1 MRAQAGHRLR
11 HHHLLQQRHV
21 PPVYEVRPGDFVLVT
36 TRNPQGLRPKMQGP
50 FKVLRVTSQGNVF
63 VQSAPSRPG
72 KPAPQWS
79 VRSDRVVPYRF
90 AHHTNVPHPS
100 VGTASVLP
108 PSRLPQPTTSDFF
121 LRVLSFRFRRSPSV
135 YSDSDSV
142 YSCAS
147 VRGSPRPS
155 SCRSPSSL
163 PSSCGPSLSREPPLP
178 PVRLRAF

>member
-79 VRSDRVVPYRF
+79 VRSDRIVPYRF

-108 PSRLPQPTTSDFF
+108 PSRLPQPTSSDFF
-121 LRVLSFRFRRSPSV
+121 SEFYLSASAARPAFTATATESV
-135 YSDSDSV
+135 AV
-142 YSCAS
+142 TAS
-147 VRGSPRPS
+147 V
-155 SCRSPSSL
+155 
-163 PSSCGPSLSREPPLP
+163 EPATFVMPLP
-178 PVRLRAF
+178 VFPTVLMRVVTLS